1 MQTPVVSDKP
11 ANVANSSLP
20 RFKLL
25 TMSFQLTCP
34 NCGKRSVNEFTFKS
48 EYLQRPDAEAS
59 FAEWADYVYLRQNR
73 KGKQVEWWYHRT
85 GCQSWFLVERDT
97 TNNVDHR
104 SFWLKDWDG
113 SVRPGNGNE

>member
-1 MQTPVVSDKP
+1 
-11 ANVANSSLP
+11 
-20 RFKLL
+20 
-25 TMSFQLTCP
+25 MSFQLTCP

-113 SVRPGNGNE
+113 VATEGNDAV